1 MLQLRINRETAGLL
15 LLLGVLLLTRRSWET
30 SMTFHMAVQIP
41 LLVLLG
47 ILLGRYLKQ
56 RCATTM
62 FQWIRRY
69 RATLLL
75 LALFILGSWMVPR
88 LLDTA
93 LHQPV
98 IAIAKWLTLPLAG
111 VALQLSWR
119 QLPVVLRGVLHLEA
133 VASLLRLGWLY
144 LQAPDRYCV
153 SYDLDD
159 QQTLGYVL
167 IIYAVLYG
175 GLLALR
181 VMFGQR
187 NVVFTEPQQR

>member
-1 MLQLRINRETAGLL
+1 MLQLCINRETAGLL
-15 LLLGVLLLTRRSWET
+15 LLLGVLLLTRHSWET

-47 ILLGRYLKQ
+47 ILLGRYSRQ
-56 RCATTM
+56 QCATTM

-88 LLDTA
+88 LLDAA
-93 LHQPV
+93 LHKSV
-98 IAIAKWLTLPLAG
+98 IEIAKWLTLPLAG

-159 QQTLGYVL
+159 QQTLGYML
-167 IIYAVLYG
+167 IIYAILYS